1 MTELEL
7 VQKWIER
14 RPNGALRYPL
24 AVRAHLEAILAIAP
38 WALNEKEKERY
49 NKKTIHPNYEN

>member
-14 RPNGALRYPL
+14 RPNGELRYSL
-24 AVRAHLEAILAIAP
+24 AVRAHLDTIMAVAP
-38 WALNEKEKERY
+38 WALHKSEKEQFT
-49 NKKTIHPNYEN
+49 NHHKK

>member
-14 RPNGALRYPL
+14 RPNGELRYPL
-24 AVRAHLEAILAIAP
+24 AVRAHIDAIMAVAP
-38 WALNEKEKERY
+38 WALHQKEIEQFTNHK
-49 NKKTIHPNYEN
+49 

>member
-24 AVRAHLEAILAIAP
+24 AVRAHLETILAIAP
-38 WALNEKEKERY
+38 WALKEKEKEQFTNH
-49 NKKTIHPNYEN
+49 NKK